1 MAEKIIMDSA
11 QIKRAIT
18 RMSHEILEKHKG
30 SDNIILLG
38 VKTRGE
44 HLAMRIQERIEEIEG
59 VKLPTGTI
67 DISGFRDDR
76 PEDIDTSNAVTV
88 NTNFTKKSVVIVD
101 DVLQTGRTIRAAID
115 AILNT
120 SRPTT
125 ISLAILVDRG
135 HRELPIR
142 PDYVGK
148 NIPTSK
154 QEKVSVKLTEV
165 DKETSVTIL

>member
-1 MAEKIIMDSA
+1 M
-11 QIKRAIT
+11 
-18 RMSHEILEKHKG
+18 
-30 SDNIILLG
+30 
-38 VKTRGE
+38 
-44 HLAMRIQERIEEIEG
+44 
-59 VKLPTGTI
+59 KLPTGTI

-76 PEDIDTSNAVTV
+76 PEDIKADKSVVVDTDF
-88 NTNFTKKSVVIVD
+88 TNMSVVIVD
-101 DVLQTGRTIRAAID
+101 DVLETGRTIRAAID

-120 SRPTT
+120 ARPTT

-154 QEKVSVKLTEV
+154 TEKVSVKVEEV
-165 DKETSVTIL
+165 DQETSVTIL